1 MSAMSVLPLMDRTVE
16 RTMPFIGAS
25 ARGASVMSAD
35 ARLAQKAREGS
46 PRELAYEAAKTL
58 VVEAFV
64 KPIFAQLHE
73 GSLASDAFKPGV
85 GEKRFRPLLDAALAD
100 KVVEGSNFAL
110 VQRVAD
116 RFERSITAHQG
127 GTR

>member
-1 MSAMSVLPLMDRTVE
+1 
-16 RTMPFIGAS
+16 
-25 ARGASVMSAD
+25 
-35 ARLAQKAREGS
+35 
-46 PRELAYEAAKTL
+46 
-58 VVEAFV
+58 V

-110 VQRVAD
+110 VERVAD
-116 RFERSITAHQG
+116 QFERSIAARIG
-127 GTR
+127 GGR

>member
-1 MSAMSVLPLMDRTVE
+1 MSALPAA
-16 RTMPFIGAS
+16 AS
-25 ARGASVMSAD
+25 AGRAVTSASSAGVMSSD
-35 ARLAQKAREGS
+35 ARLARAARNGS

-110 VQRVAD
+110 VERVAD
-116 RFERSITAHQG
+116 QFERSIAARIG
-127 GTR
+127 GGR